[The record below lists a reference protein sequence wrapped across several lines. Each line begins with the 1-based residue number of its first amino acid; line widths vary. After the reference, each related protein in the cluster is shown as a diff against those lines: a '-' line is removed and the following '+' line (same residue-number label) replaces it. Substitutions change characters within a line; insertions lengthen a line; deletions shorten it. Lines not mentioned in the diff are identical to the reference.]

1 MNNFSHFDDNGNAY
15 MVDITNKN
23 KTNRCAI
30 ASGEIKTSKIV
41 IDLIINQNIKKGD
54 VLNVARIAGISG
66 IKQTSSLIPMC
77 HPLLISHAKIDFE
90 IDVEN
95 CIIKTICTVKV
106 AESTGVEMEALT
118 GVSTT
123 LLTIYDMC
131 KAVDKTMTI
140 TNIKLDY
147 KSGGKSGEFIN
158 E

>member
-1 MNNFSHFDDNGNAY
+1 
-15 MVDITNKN
+15 
-23 KTNRCAI
+23 
-30 ASGEIKTSKIV
+30 
-41 IDLIINQNIKKGD
+41 
-54 VLNVARIAGISG
+54 
-66 IKQTSSLIPMC
+66 MC

-90 IDVEN
+90 IDSEN

-131 KAVDKTMTI
+131 KAVDKTMSI

>member
-1 MNNFSHFDDNGNAY
+1 MSNFSHFDSNGNAY
-15 MVDITNKN
+15 MVDITDKK
-23 KTNRCAI
+23 KTDRLAI
-30 ASGEIKTSKIV
+30 ASGEIKTSKEV
-41 IDLIINQNIKKGD
+41 IDLITNQEIKKGD
-54 VLNVARIAGISG
+54 VLNVARIAGITS
-66 IKQTSSLIPMC
+66 IKQTANLIPMC

-90 IDVEN
+90 IDKEN
-95 CIIKTICTVKV
+95 TTIKVICKVKV

-131 KAVDKTMTI
+131 KAVDKKMLI
-140 TNIKLDY
+140 NNIKLDY

>member
-1 MNNFSHFDDNGNAY
+1 MSNFSHFDSNGNAY
-15 MVDITNKN
+15 MVDITDKK
-23 KTNRCAI
+23 KTDRLAI
-30 ASGEIKTSKIV
+30 ASGEIKTSKEV
-41 IDLIINQNIKKGD
+41 IDLITNQEIKKGD
-54 VLNVARIAGISG
+54 VLNVARIAGITS
-66 IKQTSSLIPMC
+66 IKQTANLIPMC

-90 IDVEN
+90 IDKEN
-95 CIIKTICTVKV
+95 TKIKVICIVKV

-131 KAVDKTMTI
+131 KAVDKKMLI
-140 TNIKLDY
+140 NNIKLDY